1 MSAPVTYNYP
11 VTPTLP
17 AVPAFASSPTR
28 EPVLPLLI
36 INKLFRQNITAI
48 ILFIACSAILLR
60 MCIILQGYTA
70 DNEDEKQKH
79 KEIIT
84 GGIVVASLL
93 LVYALIRFLFNFPI
107 ISCPVD
113 KLLDVMIYKPNYCDG
128 PTW

>member
-1 MSAPVTYNYP
+1 M
-11 VTPTLP
+11 
-17 AVPAFASSPTR
+17 SSPATAYISSPAK
-28 EPVLPLLI
+28 EPALPLLI
-36 INKLFRQNITAI
+36 LNKFFRQNITAI

-70 DNEDEKQKH
+70 DNDDEKQKH

-93 LVYALIRFLFNFPI
+93 LVYAFIRFLFNFPA

-113 KLLDVMIYKPNYCDG
+113 KLLDLIIFKTNYCNG
-128 PTW
+128 STW